1 MNQHDNK
8 ILFSEL
14 EDGFKVTV
22 DIKSSVDV
30 YSKSS
35 RLLNFEKYIKE
46 NIDKRLEVFYKEL
59 KDENKLRMKNSPI

>member
-22 DIKSSVDV
+22 DIKSSVDA